1 MKRCIQCDIPLVVRP
16 CPNPQCEEI
25 HGMGVGNLCTWC
37 SQRQEANLALVP
49 LAAWRETDL
58 ESYALPLCSEYQ

>member
-25 HGMGVGNLCTWC
+25 HGASVGDLCTWC
-37 SQRQEANLALVP
+37 SQRQDAYLELAP
-49 LAAWRETDL
+49 MAAWQET
-58 ESYALPLCSEYQ
+58 EPEPWAMALLPA